1 MAVLLQVVRF
11 ANFKPYSVY
20 EETIYFRNNDDV
32 GPHPIMTSHNPRP
45 TLYMPIQSPS
55 VWAQLVFVIFV
66 CGRCPAA
73 SR

>member
-32 GPHPIMTSHNPRP
+32 GPPPIMTSHS
-45 TLYMPIQSPS
+45 TTQSIHAYPVPS
-55 VWAQLVFVIFV
+55 VWAKLAFVIFV